1 MPNTLSNVTDTPSHI
16 IAIGASAG
24 GLEAL
29 ELLFDA
35 LPDNLGC
42 TYVIIQHLSPDF
54 KSMLGEILKKHTN
67 MPTFQ
72 ALDGEKLLS
81 NTVYMIP
88 AGKRMRIIEGKINL
102 SATATGD
109 QVDMPINE
117 LFRTLA
123 QDAKN
128 KAVGIILSGTGS
140 DGSRGI
146 QAMKEAGAMIIAQ
159 DTEEAQFTNMP
170 QCAINTGAVDFVLKV
185 ASMPQ
190 CITNFISHP
199 LSKTTDKFKL
209 HLSQNTGLL
218 EQVLQWIY
226 QKTNL
231 DFKAYKESTVSRR
244 IEHRMSINNKL
255 SLQEYWEYLQSDET
269 EIELVK
275 QDLLI
280 GVTQFFRDR
289 ALWDRFREDVV
300 KPLIH
305 AGNPEEPIRIW
316 CTGCSTGEEA
326 YSIAMLFDSTI
337 NELGLDRT
345 IKIFAS
351 DIDQNA
357 VAYASR
363 GIYPSGI
370 CNEIPSNLINE
381 YFTTIE
387 DGNFKVTKKLRGLVV
402 LATHNLI
409 QDPPFSNMDLVSCR
423 NTLIYLQHAA
433 QQKVL
438 ASFHFSL
445 KPKGYMLL
453 GNAESPGD
461 FSNYFHTV
469 DTKLRIYQKIQD
481 LRIPVSSI
489 KAQGIRTAAYEPK
502 NTPQIVDRRSKRP
515 TKQRHLSI
523 GFSALQERFFP
534 PTFILDNKFKL
545 VYTYGDTSRFTTKL
559 SPGEVTNDIADLLVP
574 ELVNSVL
581 AAALSVTRDDNVILM
596 KNVLTESDA
605 ANGYVTYNL
614 NCFSFIE
621 NDDANKYIALSLLRD
636 TGLENSTADRIYTPD
651 EQTQQR
657 LTDLD
662 SSLIKCQR
670 MYREALEEIDS
681 SSDELQTINE
691 ELMAANEEL
700 QSTNEEW
707 QSLNEELYTVN
718 VEYQQNIT
726 DLTDANNDLENLTS
740 ATGLAVLFLD
750 EKLRIRRYTQ
760 PLTRYLN
767 IMDFDLNRP
776 FMDLSLKFEFNGLHE
791 LIESVNDTGES
802 INKMLEIS
810 DKPPIEISISPY
822 IKGKNN
828 NGVIVS
834 MRRLETADNTVAMD

>member
-1 MPNTLSNVTDTPSHI
+1 
-16 IAIGASAG
+16 
-24 GLEAL
+24 
-29 ELLFDA
+29 
-35 LPDNLGC
+35 
-42 TYVIIQHLSPDF
+42 
-54 KSMLGEILKKHTN
+54 
-67 MPTFQ
+67 
-72 ALDGEKLLS
+72 
-81 NTVYMIP
+81 
-88 AGKRMRIIEGKINL
+88 
-102 SATATGD
+102 
-109 QVDMPINE
+109 
-117 LFRTLA
+117 
-123 QDAKN
+123 
-128 KAVGIILSGTGS
+128 
-140 DGSRGI
+140 
-146 QAMKEAGAMIIAQ
+146 
-159 DTEEAQFTNMP
+159 
-170 QCAINTGAVDFVLKV
+170 
-185 ASMPQ
+185 
-190 CITNFISHP
+190 
-199 LSKTTDKFKL
+199 
-209 HLSQNTGLL
+209 
-218 EQVLQWIY
+218 
-226 QKTNL
+226 
-231 DFKAYKESTVSRR
+231 
-244 IEHRMSINNKL
+244 
-255 SLQEYWEYLQSDET
+255 
-269 EIELVK
+269 
-275 QDLLI
+275 
-280 GVTQFFRDR
+280 
-289 ALWDRFREDVV
+289 
-300 KPLIH
+300 
-305 AGNPEEPIRIW
+305 
-316 CTGCSTGEEA
+316 
-326 YSIAMLFDSTI
+326 
-337 NELGLDRT
+337 
-345 IKIFAS
+345 
-351 DIDQNA
+351 
-357 VAYASR
+357 
-363 GIYPSGI
+363 
-370 CNEIPSNLINE
+370 
-381 YFTTIE
+381 
-387 DGNFKVTKKLRGLVV
+387 
-402 LATHNLI
+402 
-409 QDPPFSNMDLVSCR
+409 
-423 NTLIYLQHAA
+423 
-433 QQKVL
+433 
-438 ASFHFSL
+438 
-445 KPKGYMLL
+445 MLL

-559 SPGEVTNDIADLLVP
+559 SPGEVTNDIAELLVP

-614 NCFSFIE
+614 NCFSFTE